1 MSRLF
6 STDTEHVVFMVPQEE
21 LTEAIR
27 SVVSELLAEREEKKK
42 EALLTRKAVS
52 ERLNVDNSTLWRWDK
67 ANYLKPIR
75 VGKAV
80 YYKESDVK
88 DIEEGRV

>member
-1 MSRLF
+1 MNNILQAA
-6 STDTEHVVFMVPQEE
+6 TEHVVLMVPQEE
-21 LTEAIR
+21 LEEAIR
-27 SVVSELLAEREEKKK
+27 SVVSDLLAEREEQKK
-42 EALLTRKAVS
+42 ESLLTRKAVS

-80 YYKESDVK
+80 YYKESDVI

>member
-1 MSRLF
+1 MNNIF
-6 STDTEHVVFMVPQEE
+6 EAATEHFVLMVPKED

-27 SVVSELLAEREEKKK
+27 SVVSELLAEREEQKK

-80 YYKESDVK
+80 YYKESDVI
-88 DIEEGRV
+88 DIEEGRI

>member
-1 MSRLF
+1 MSDLL
-6 STDTEHVVFMVPQEE
+6 STNEHTLLLCTVPELEE
-21 LTEAIR
+21 AFRNVLSSFLT
-27 SVVSELLAEREEKKK
+27 EREEKKK

-80 YYKESDVK
+80 YYKESDVI
-88 DIEEGRV
+88 DIEEGRI

>member
-1 MSRLF
+1 MKDFLCAG
-6 STDTEHVVFMVPQEE
+6 TEHVVLMVPQEE

-27 SVVSELLAEREEKKK
+27 SVVSELLAEREEKKND
-42 EALLTRKAVS
+42 ALLTRKAVS

-67 ANYLKPIR
+67 ANYLKPVRI
-75 VGKAV
+75 GKAV
-80 YYKESDVK
+80 YYRESEVK